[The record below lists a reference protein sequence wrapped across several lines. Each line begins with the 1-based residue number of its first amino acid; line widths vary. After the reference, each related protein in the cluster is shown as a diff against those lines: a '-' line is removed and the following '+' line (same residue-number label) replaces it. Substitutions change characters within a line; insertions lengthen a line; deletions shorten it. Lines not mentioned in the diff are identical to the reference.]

1 MFILYLIGRNILLYT
16 WNFQFIL
23 YILDTD
29 IKFFLKT
36 DLHHLTQWTSFFHDE
51 RGLTAN
57 L

>member
-29 IKFFLKT
+29 IKFFIE
-36 DLHHLTQWTSFFHDE
+36 DWFTSFNSMDLLFPW
-51 RGLTAN
+51 RKGFN
-57 L
+57 S